1 MQADVRA
8 SLIGSI
14 AIALWALLAL
24 FTAWAGDIP
33 PFQLTAMSFAIGSLV
48 GAVFVARGQK
58 SGSDRWAPF
67 RQPPKVWT
75 FGIAGLFGYHFLYF
89 SALQNAPALEAG
101 LIAYLWPLLIVVGSA
116 LLPGER
122 LRWFH
127 VAGALAG
134 ALGCAVLVT
143 RGAVLTGGF
152 TFEARYGFGYLL
164 AIGCAL
170 TWSAYSLI
178 SRTFSTVPTDVVAGF
193 CAATS
198 VLALIAHLALEETV
212 WTIGLQQWLAIF
224 GLGLGPVGLA
234 FYVWDLGMKRG
245 RIQLLGAASYLTPL
259 LSTLVL
265 IAAGVGQLSWSVAA
279 AALLVTG
286 GAMLAAKD
294 VIFPRKLANHQKDEA

>member
-1 MQADVRA
+1 MQADFRA

-33 PFQLTAMSFAIGSLV
+33 PFQLTAMSFAIGTLV
-48 GAVFVARGQK
+48 GIVFVVRG
-58 SGSDRWAPF
+58 GRGLAPF
-67 RQPPKVWT
+67 RQPMKVWA

-89 SALQNAPALEAG
+89 SALQNAPPLEAG

-143 RGAVLTGGF
+143 RGQIFSGGF
-152 TFEARYGFGYLL
+152 TFEAQFGFGYLL
-164 AIGCAL
+164 ALGCAL
-170 TWSAYSLI
+170 TWSTYSLI
-178 SRTFSTVPTDVVAGF
+178 SRTFSAVPTDVVAGF
-193 CAATS
+193 CAATA
-198 VLALIAHLALEETV
+198 VLAGIAHLVLEQTV
-212 WTIGLQQWLAIF
+212 WAIGPLQWLAIV
-224 GLGLGPVGLA
+224 GLGAGPVGLA
-234 FYVWDLGMKRG
+234 FYVWDIGMKRG

-265 IAAGVGQLSWSVAA
+265 IVAGVGHPSWSVGV
-279 AALLVTG
+279 AALLITG
-286 GAMLAAKD
+286 GAMLAARD
-294 VIFPRKLANHQKDEA
+294 VLFNRQRGEG